1 MSRRRRI
8 AILLAAWALLMP
20 ASARIALPLSAQ
32 SQTPRASQDL
42 SEYEKRLAEINEQIL
57 GLKNRL
63 AEEDKKQETILGQLA
78 RISLTKSLLQKE
90 LALYEVRLD
99 KNSRDL
105 TSLRKK
111 SAELQTR
118 LDSEKRSME
127 RTLVALYKFGR
138 FDIAQSLLQAENVQ
152 VLFSESKLLAGLA
165 RYQETTIAEYL
176 KTLGELETTR
186 AALESKR
193 AEIAALLGQS
203 RGKRAEIEREE
214 RKNKDFL
221 TLIER
226 NKTTFVQNLEELKA
240 SAEELQTLMKKL
252 SGQAA
257 ALPFI
262 PIPLSDKKGRLPW
275 PIEGTVATGFGIQRH
290 ARFNTAVMN
299 NGIEIVLRKDNLI
312 VQAVHP
318 GKIVFADFLQGY
330 GNLLILDHGLT
341 FYTLYAHCAEFLV
354 KLGDVVGG
362 GQPLALAGDYGSLKG
377 PTLYFEI
384 RFRTQ
389 ALNPLL
395 WLKKK

>member
-8 AILLAAWALLMP
+8 AILLAAWALLPP
-20 ASARIALPLSAQ
+20 ASARIASPLSAQ
-32 SQTPRASQDL
+32 SQTPQASQDL
-42 SEYEKRLAEINEQIL
+42 SEYEKRLAAINEQIL

-63 AEEDKKQETILGQLA
+63 AEEGKKQETILGQLA

-111 SAELQTR
+111 SAELQAR

-203 RGKRAEIEREE
+203 RSKRAEIEREE

-262 PIPLSDKKGRLPW
+262 PIPLSDMKGRLPW

-318 GKIVFADFLQGY
+318 GKIAFADFLQGY

>member
-32 SQTPRASQDL
+32 SQTPRASRDL

-318 GKIVFADFLQGY
+318 GKVAFADFLQGY

>member
-8 AILLAAWALLMP
+8 AILLAAWALLPP
-20 ASARIALPLSAQ
+20 ASAPIAHPLSAQ
-32 SQTPRASQDL
+32 SQAPRASRDL

-63 AEEDKKQETILGQLA
+63 AEEDKKQETILGQLG

-105 TSLRKK
+105 TGLRKK
-111 SAELQTR
+111 SGELQAR
-118 LDSEKRSME
+118 LDSEKKKME
-127 RTLVALYKFGR
+127 RTLIALYKFGR
-138 FDIAQSLLQAENVQ
+138 FDIVQSLLQAENVQ

-193 AEIAALLGQS
+193 AEIAALLGQARS
-203 RGKRAEIEREE
+203 KRAEIEREE

-275 PIEGTVATGFGIQRH
+275 PIEGAVATGFGIQRH
-290 ARFNTAVMN
+290 TRFNTAVMN
-299 NGIEIVLRKDNLI
+299 NGIEIVPRKDSLI
-312 VQAVHP
+312 VQAIHP
-318 GKIVFADFLQGY
+318 GKIAFADFLQGY

-341 FYTLYAHCAEFLV
+341 YYTLYAHCSEFLV

>member
-318 GKIVFADFLQGY
+318 GKVAFADFLQGY

>member
-8 AILLAAWALLMP
+8 AILLAAWALLPP
-20 ASARIALPLSAQ
+20 ASAPIAHPLSAQ
-32 SQTPRASQDL
+32 SQTPRASHDL

-63 AEEDKKQETILGQLA
+63 AEEDKKQETILGQLG

-105 TSLRKK
+105 TGLRKK
-111 SAELQTR
+111 SGELQVR
-118 LDSEKRSME
+118 LDSEKKKME
-127 RTLVALYKFGR
+127 RTLIALYKFGR
-138 FDIAQSLLQAENVQ
+138 FDIVQSLLQAENVQ

-193 AEIAALLGQS
+193 AEIAALLGQARS
-203 RGKRAEIEREE
+203 KRAEIEREE

-240 SAEELQTLMKKL
+240 SAEELQTLIKKL

-290 ARFNTAVMN
+290 TRFNTAVMN
-299 NGIEIVLRKDNLI
+299 NGIEIVPRKDSLI
-312 VQAVHP
+312 IQAVHP
-318 GKIVFADFLQGY
+318 GKIAFADFLQGY

-341 FYTLYAHCAEFLV
+341 YYTLYAHCSEFLV

>member
-257 ALPFI
+257 SLPFI

-362 GQPLALAGDYGSLKG
+362 GQPLAVAGDYGSLKG

>member
-1 MSRRRRI
+1 
-8 AILLAAWALLMP
+8 
-20 ASARIALPLSAQ
+20 
-32 SQTPRASQDL
+32 
-42 SEYEKRLAEINEQIL
+42 
-57 GLKNRL
+57 
-63 AEEDKKQETILGQLA
+63 
-78 RISLTKSLLQKE
+78 
-90 LALYEVRLD
+90 
-99 KNSRDL
+99 
-105 TSLRKK
+105 
-111 SAELQTR
+111 
-118 LDSEKRSME
+118 
-127 RTLVALYKFGR
+127 
-138 FDIAQSLLQAENVQ
+138 
-152 VLFSESKLLAGLA
+152 
-165 RYQETTIAEYL
+165 
-176 KTLGELETTR
+176 
-186 AALESKR
+186 
-193 AEIAALLGQS
+193 
-203 RGKRAEIEREE
+203 
-214 RKNKDFL
+214 
-221 TLIER
+221 
-226 NKTTFVQNLEELKA
+226 VQNLEELKA

-318 GKIVFADFLQGY
+318 GKVAFADFLQGY